1 MNRADAAQVL
11 AILSAPHGFTV
22 EPDTMEVWY
31 GTALERVDAELG
43 TAVAVRLVETE
54 ERFPT
59 PARFNSERARIERD
73 RREAAERDVRAEQP
87 SLGAPGMESDA
98 EQRRR
103 FIAEMR
109 GHLTRMGENLK
120 RHWHGGSEPCP
131 VCSGIAPSVLAK
143 MTAEQQQRIAML
155 QAAHRSERDRRHPLR
170 VAP

>member
-1 MNRADAAQVL
+1 MNRDDASQVV
-11 AILSAPHGFTV
+11 AVMAAPHPWD
-22 EPDTMEVWY
+22 PDEQTIDVWFQS
-31 GTALERVDAELG
+31 ALHDLDLDFALD
-43 TAVAVRLVETE
+43 VALRLVETE

-103 FIAEMR
+103 FVAEMR
-109 GHLTRMGENLK
+109 GHLARIGENLK
-120 RHWHGGSEPCP
+120 RHWHGGPEPCP

-155 QAAHRSERDRRHPLR
+155 QAAHRSERDRRYPQR